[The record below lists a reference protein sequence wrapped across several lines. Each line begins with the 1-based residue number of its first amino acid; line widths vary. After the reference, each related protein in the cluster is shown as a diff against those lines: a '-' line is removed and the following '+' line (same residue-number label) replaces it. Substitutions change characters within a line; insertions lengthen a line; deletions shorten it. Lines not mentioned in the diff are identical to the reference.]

1 MDVSGNFRYDY
12 HFRELTKTEVI
23 LNGLSSGCDA
33 SLEVRQEGI
42 AGRGV
47 FATADIPK
55 GSWLCE
61 YKTTRVFNIKEKEE
75 VVKEYEE
82 NGEGSY
88 IVESLYTVEN
98 GGHLCFDATRKYHQ
112 FGRYMNHAL
121 QPNACLT
128 APFMVR
134 GKWRIG
140 FVSVREIN
148 AGDEVVWDYKVKGE
162 DCSGC
167 MLECGVIKPSKRQV
181 VVSDEDEVTVTHPLN
196 RPRRRLCY
204 CPIEGCNSK
213 PLTKLSNHLSQV
225 HHLNPQQRIFASGK
239 EGANRVKKTV
249 NLRRSQRTLP
259 FLIGSYQDHTDESKS
274 ESENPSSSCRESRD
288 ETTNT
293 PATDDSA
300 GPSGFSCLEIVD
312 SDGQDSANA
321 VNVQE
326 EAVPGIESMCTE
338 PPTSARQPSF
348 CGRTEAAGRFPLS
361 EPFLSGF
368 TEYLSSRIGGKK
380 KPKAAEEI
388 CTDIS
393 KYLWFAKS
401 DVLDD
406 SLLFSRAKI
415 RQYVSSLEEGGIGP
429 SGLLTKL
436 RRISMAIK
444 FTELSVE
451 STEA

>member
-1 MDVSGNFRYDY
+1 M
-12 HFRELTKTEVI
+12 
-23 LNGLSSGCDA
+23 
-33 SLEVRQEGI
+33 
-42 AGRGV
+42 
-47 FATADIPK
+47 
-55 GSWLCE
+55 
-61 YKTTRVFNIKEKEE
+61 
-75 VVKEYEE
+75 
-82 NGEGSY
+82 
-88 IVESLYTVEN
+88 
-98 GGHLCFDATRKYHQ
+98 
-112 FGRYMNHAL
+112 
-121 QPNACLT
+121 
-128 APFMVR
+128 
-134 GKWRIG
+134 
-140 FVSVREIN
+140 
-148 AGDEVVWDYKVKGE
+148 
-162 DCSGC
+162 
-167 MLECGVIKPSKRQV
+167 
-181 VVSDEDEVTVTHPLN
+181 TVTHPLN
-196 RPRRRLCY
+196 RPRQRLCY

-213 PLTKLSNHLSQV
+213 LLTKLSNHLSQV
-225 HHLNPQQRIFASGK
+225 HHLNPQQRAKYLKEKRIFASGK

-249 NLRRSQRTLP
+249 NLRRLQRTLP

-288 ETTNT
+288 ESTNT

-348 CGRTEAAGRFPLS
+348 CGRTAAGRFPLS

-368 TEYLSSRIGGKK
+368 TEYLSSRLGGKK

-406 SLLFSRAKI
+406 SLLFSCAKI
-415 RQYVSSLEEGGIGP
+415 RQYW
-429 SGLLTKL
+429 
-436 RRISMAIK
+436 RRV
-444 FTELSVE
+444 ELDRVVY
-451 STEA
+451 